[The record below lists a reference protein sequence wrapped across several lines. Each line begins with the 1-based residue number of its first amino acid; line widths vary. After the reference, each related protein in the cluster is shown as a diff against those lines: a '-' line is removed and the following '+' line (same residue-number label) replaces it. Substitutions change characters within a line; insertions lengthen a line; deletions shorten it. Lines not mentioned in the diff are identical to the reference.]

1 MSYNSFNCIFFFL
14 PLAAILY
21 YLAGWKSRRA
31 AQIVLLGL
39 SLWFYACASFQG
51 LVLLLADMAVTYAL
65 SRVCAGGGEA
75 ESCAGAILSETGKE
89 GTGTA
94 PAEGPVET
102 GAAGRRGTCG
112 QRKGRGTGHERGKAV
127 FVLSVAMQI
136 ALLLYFKYTNF
147 FLSNIAAAA
156 GRSYTPLQIILPL
169 GISFYTFSQIAFLVE
184 NRRGTLGR
192 VTPLEYALYVTFFP
206 KISEGPIMLP
216 KDFFPQIRDPEPVRF
231 HAERFVRG
239 MQFFACGLFKKVCL
253 ADFFS
258 EAVTVG
264 FENYRNGTTGDVLIT
279 MLAYTLQIY
288 FDFSGYC
295 DMASGAAELLGFHLP
310 INFDSP
316 YRAVSV
322 TDFWR
327 RWHITLTGFFRQ
339 YVYFPL
345 GGSRRGKVRT
355 YVNIM
360 IVFLISGF
368 WHGANWTFILW
379 GILHGLMQVIERA
392 LKGPLSHV
400 PDVLRGI
407 VTFIFVSIAWLLFR
421 ADSVGQWIFMV
432 QRFPD
437 LNFTINPALAET
449 LRIPGLRAV
458 LGVLHVPYT
467 DQSVFLLSAVLLL
480 GGGILICLWPVN
492 SQRMKHEASRKSLF
506 FTLALFMISV
516 ISMGK
521 VSAFI
526 YNRF

>member
-14 PLAAILY
+14 PLSAVLY
-21 YLAGWKSRRA
+21 YLAGWKSRRL
-31 AQIVLLGL
+31 AQLVLLGL
-39 SLWFYACASFQG
+39 SLWFYACASLRG
-51 LVLLLADMAVTYAL
+51 LILLLTDMAVTYAL
-65 SRVCAGGGEA
+65 SRVCAGGEA
-75 ESCAGAILSETGKE
+75 AGPGNADAVLSGTGKADA
-89 GTGTA
+89 GTA
-94 PAEGPVET
+94 PSAGPVQT
-102 GAAGRRGTCG
+102 TDAGRSSVRC
-112 QRKGRGTGHERGKAV
+112 QNHGRAV

-156 GRSYTPLQIILPL
+156 GHSYTPLQIILPL

-216 KDFFPQIRDPEPVRF
+216 EDFFPQIRDKASIRF
-231 HAERFVRG
+231 HAERFVCG

-258 EAVTVG
+258 EAVSVG
-264 FENYRNGTTGDVLIT
+264 FENYRNGTTGDVIIT

-295 DMASGAAELLGFHLP
+295 DMAQGAAELLGFHLP

-327 RWHITLTGFFRQ
+327 RWHITLTGFFRR

-345 GGSRRGKVRT
+345 GGSRRGKIRT

-360 IVFLISGF
+360 IVFLVSGF

-379 GILHGLMQVIERA
+379 GVLHGLMQVMERA

-407 VTFIFVSIAWLLFR
+407 VTFAFVSVAWLLFR

-437 LNFTINPALAET
+437 LNFAINPALAET

-458 LGVLHVPYT
+458 LGALHVPYT
-467 DQSVFLLSAVLLL
+467 DQEIFLLSAVILL
-480 GGGILICLWPVN
+480 GAGVAVCLWPVN
-492 SQRMKHEASRKSLF
+492 SQRMKQEASWKSLL

-526 YNRF
+526 YNNF